1 MIRDKN
7 GKWLNS
13 DIFRQEGLKFQ
24 KNKSYIAAPFNTP
37 DWKEYWETQLKRC
50 EEGYAVED
58 EEGNIH
64 KITNHH
70 YFYLNF
76 TEIEIVETGDDDDES
91 VVAEKITQSPD
102 FWDGDYDY
110 FWSLEIA
117 RNGLFTRN
125 TQVPSTPEEKKAYN
139 ALQKQL
145 KTLKK
150 ELKQKANT
158 NPEYIALKKERD
170 IISQAVLDRLGLR
183 VKPHLDYVDGGYHM
197 IVGKSRRKGY
207 SYKDGAICANVYNTQ
222 RKAQVIIGAFE
233 KKFLYPKGTMGMASD
248 YLNFLNEHTGWGKS
262 RDYTD
267 KIDHKK
273 ASYKE
278 TRNGITIEK
287 GYQSEIFALTFK
299 DNPDAAR
306 GKDGKIFLLEEAG
319 AFPNLKA
326 SFNAITPALGAGR
339 YITGQ
344 IIIFGTGGDMESGTV
359 DYADMFYNPIAYRL
373 LPFINIW
380 DENSENTTCGFF
392 HPVIW
397 NMEGFYDNQGNSD
410 IEGAT
415 EYELERRREKLEAAS
430 SSTIVEKHM
439 QEFPFSPS
447 EAFLTVSSNNF
458 PVVELRNQLNKVK
471 AEHLQISKGTAV
483 YLTREEG
490 KVVAKP
496 DLEGV
501 LQPIYNYRVK
511 QDDITGC
518 PVIYEYPVDNSPKGL
533 YKIGFDPYQQ
543 DEGSSL
549 AAIYVYK
556 SVHSGTYSKNI
567 IVAEYVGRPPE
578 ADDVS
583 RIGSMLGD
591 LYNAEI
597 MHENEVSHVK
607 NYFRRIKRLDQLAV
621 QPDTVISKNVKNS
634 KVARV
639 YGMHM
644 NDQLKDAGEK
654 YIKDWLLQIKDYDED
669 GNAIQNLETIYSI
682 GLLEELILYNRK
694 GNFDRVM
701 AFMQVMFQC
710 QEEELNKDYSTSE
723 NKKIKSVM
731 AALDKMF
738 KRN

>member
-1 MIRDKN
+1 MIRNEN
-7 GKWLNS
+7 GKWINS
-13 DIFRQEGLKFQ
+13 NIFRQEAIKFQ
-24 KNKSYIAAPFNTP
+24 KNKTYTAAPYGTP
-37 DWKEYWETQLKRC
+37 DWMEYWETQLDRC
-50 EEGYAVED
+50 IKGYSVFEEDGTE
-58 EEGNIH
+58 H
-64 KITNHH
+64 KITGHH

-76 TEIEIVETGDDDDES
+76 TQIQIVKFEDDDES
-91 VVAEKITQSPD
+91 AAAEKISQNPD

-117 RNGLFTRN
+117 RYGLCTKN
-125 TQVPSTPEEKKAYN
+125 SQVPSTPEERKEWN
-139 ALQKQL
+139 HLN
-145 KTLKK
+145 K
-150 ELKQKANT
+150 ELKKIKKSNYNYKKDET
-158 NPEYIALKKERD
+158 YKKLKEQRD
-170 IISQAVLDRLGLR
+170 TISNNILNRLGLR
-183 VKPHLDYVDGGYHM
+183 VKPHLDYLDGGYHM

-207 SYKDGAICANVYNTQ
+207 SYKDGAICANVYNTV

-248 YLNFLNEHTGWGKS
+248 YLNFLNEHTGWAKS

-267 KIDHKK
+267 KVDHKK
-273 ASYKE
+273 ASYRE
-278 TRNGITIEK
+278 NVNGTYIEK

-306 GKDGKIFLLEEAG
+306 GKDGKLFLLEEAG
-319 AFPNLKA
+319 AFPNLKD
-326 SFNAITPALGAGR
+326 SFNAIAPGLTAGAF
-339 YITGQ
+339 ITGQ

-359 DYADMFYNPIAYRL
+359 DYADMFYNPAAYRL
-373 LPFINIW
+373 LPFVNIW
-380 DENSENTTCGFF
+380 DENAENTTCGFF
-392 HPVIW
+392 HPVTW
-397 NMEGFYDNQGNSD
+397 NMEGFYDDQGNSD

-415 EYELERRREKLEAAS
+415 EFELERRRQKMEAAS

-439 QEFPFSPS
+439 QEYPFSPS
-447 EAFLTVSSNNF
+447 EAFLTVSTNNF
-458 PVVELRNQLNKVK
+458 PVVELRNQLNRVK
-471 AEHLQISKGTAV
+471 AENLHLSKGTPV

-490 KVVAKP
+490 KVIAKP
-496 DLEGV
+496 DLENK
-501 LQPIYNYRVK
+501 LKPIYTYKVK
-511 QDDITGC
+511 QDDISGC
-518 PVIYEYPVDNSPKGL
+518 PIIFEYPVPNPPKGL

-543 DEGSSL
+543 DEGTSL

-556 SVHSGTYSKNI
+556 SIHSGTYSKNI
-567 IVAEYVGRPPE
+567 IVAEYVGRPQE

-583 RIGSMLGD
+583 RIASMLAD

-607 NYFRRIKRLDQLAV
+607 NYFRRIKRLDQLAL
-621 QPDTVISKNVKNS
+621 QPDTVISKNVKAS
-634 KVARV
+634 KVSRI

-644 NDQLKDAGEK
+644 NEQLKDAGEK
-654 YIKDWLLQIKDYDED
+654 YIKDWLLQVRDYDEN
-669 GNAIQNLETIYSI
+669 GNAILNLETIYSI
-682 GLLEELILYNRK
+682 GLLEELIQYNRK

-710 QEEELNKDYSTSE
+710 QEEELGKDYSSSE

>member
-1 MIRDKN
+1 MIRNEN
-7 GKWLNS
+7 GKWINS
-13 DIFRQEGLKFQ
+13 KIFREEALKFQ
-24 KNKSYIAAPFNTP
+24 KNKTYTAAPYGTP
-37 DWKEYWETQLKRC
+37 DWMEYWGTQLDRC
-50 EEGYAVED
+50 IKGYSVFEEDGTE
-58 EEGNIH
+58 H
-64 KITNHH
+64 KITGHH

-76 TEIEIVETGDDDDES
+76 TQIQIVKFEDDDES
-91 VVAEKITQSPD
+91 AAAEKISQNPD

-117 RNGLFTRN
+117 RYGLCTKN
-125 TQVPSTPEEKKAYN
+125 SQVPSTPEERKEWN
-139 ALQKQL
+139 HLN
-145 KTLKK
+145 K
-150 ELKQKANT
+150 ELKKIKKSNYNYKKDET
-158 NPEYIALKKERD
+158 YKKLKEQRD
-170 IISQAVLDRLGLR
+170 TISNNILNRLGLR
-183 VKPHLDYVDGGYHM
+183 VKPHLDYLDGGYHM

-207 SYKDGAICANVYNTQ
+207 SYKDGAICANVYNTV

-248 YLNFLNEHTGWGKS
+248 YLNFLNEHTGWAKS

-267 KIDHKK
+267 KVDHKK
-273 ASYKE
+273 ASYRE
-278 TRNGITIEK
+278 NVNGTYIEK

-306 GKDGKIFLLEEAG
+306 GKDGKLFLLEEAG
-319 AFPNLKA
+319 AFPNLKD
-326 SFNAITPALGAGR
+326 SFNAIAPGLTAGAF
-339 YITGQ
+339 ITGQ

-359 DYADMFYNPIAYRL
+359 DYADMFYNPAAYRL
-373 LPFINIW
+373 LPFVNIW
-380 DENSENTTCGFF
+380 DENAENTTCGFF
-392 HPVIW
+392 HPVTW
-397 NMEGFYDNQGNSD
+397 NMEGFYDDQGNSD

-415 EYELERRREKLEAAS
+415 EFELERRRQKMEAAS

-439 QEFPFSPS
+439 QEYPFSPS
-447 EAFLTVSSNNF
+447 EAFLTVSTNNF
-458 PVVELRNQLNKVK
+458 PVVELRNQLNRVK
-471 AEHLQISKGTAV
+471 AENLHLSKGTPV

-490 KVVAKP
+490 KVIAKP
-496 DLEGV
+496 DLENK
-501 LQPIYNYRVK
+501 LKPIYTYKVK
-511 QDDITGC
+511 QDDISGC
-518 PVIYEYPVDNSPKGL
+518 PIIFEYPVPNPPKGL

-543 DEGSSL
+543 DEGTSL

-556 SVHSGTYSKNI
+556 SIHSGTYSKNI
-567 IVAEYVGRPPE
+567 IVAEYVGRPQE

-583 RIGSMLGD
+583 RIASMLAD

-607 NYFRRIKRLDQLAV
+607 NYFRRIKRLDQLAL
-621 QPDTVISKNVKNS
+621 QPDTVISKNVKAS
-634 KVARV
+634 KVSRI

-644 NDQLKDAGEK
+644 NEQLKDAGEK
-654 YIKDWLLQIKDYDED
+654 YIKDWLLQVRDYDEN
-669 GNAIQNLETIYSI
+669 GNAILNLETIYSI
-682 GLLEELILYNRK
+682 GLLEELIQYNRK

-710 QEEELNKDYSTSE
+710 QEEELGKDYSSSE